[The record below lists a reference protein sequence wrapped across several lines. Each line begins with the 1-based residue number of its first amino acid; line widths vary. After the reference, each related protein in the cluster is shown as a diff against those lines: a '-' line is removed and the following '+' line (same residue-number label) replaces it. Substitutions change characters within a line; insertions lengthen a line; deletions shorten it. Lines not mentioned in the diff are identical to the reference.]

1 MSIVRLLQDPP
12 HYHLALEYVIRDLPY
27 AQYVNGSNE
36 EVVGRVTE
44 SQYELIKELFHKEI
58 HMTQKGWL

>member
-27 AQYVNGSNE
+27 VQYVNDSNE
-36 EVVGRVTE
+36 EVVGRVTK
-44 SQYELIKELFHKEI
+44 SQYDMIKELFNKEI
-58 HMTQKGWL
+58 YMTQKGFL